1 MDRRI
6 VYIIVIALT
15 IVLIVSDY
23 FINKDLSAV
32 PPVPIE
38 TEGVKE
44 ISDEEFE
51 EIYKSSAIL
60 APLTLK
66 NYQNDNEII
75 VYTYNIKINEIQGAY
90 RYTLYDSNNSPI
102 KESYL
107 VFAANG
113 EGTIKLNSNESII
126 IYNLPTDVNYKIEQ
140 YATLGDKYTT
150 KVANTVTSSYEGV
163 ISLDNN
169 VYFVNETTNSKKESI
184 NIYEEKEDN
193 PTTEDNHEKHILYL
207 MISIT
212 IFLAISSIKVKR
224 FE

>member
-1 MDRRI
+1 MDRKI
-6 VYIIVIALT
+6 VYIIVIVLT
-15 IVLIVSDY
+15 IILVVSDH
-23 FINKDLSAV
+23 FISKDLESV
-32 PPVPIE
+32 KPVPIE
-38 TEGVKE
+38 TDGEVKE

-66 NYQNDNEII
+66 NYQNDDEII
-75 VYTYNIKINEIQGAY
+75 VYTYNIKIDEIQGAY
-90 RYTLYDSNNSPI
+90 RYTLYDSGNNPV

-113 EGTIKLNSNESII
+113 EASIKLNSNESII

-140 YATLGDKYTT
+140 YATLGDRYTT
-150 KVANTVTSSYEGV
+150 KVANNITSSYEGV

-169 VYFVNETTNSKKESI
+169 VYFVNETTKKQSV

-193 PTTEDNHEKHILYL
+193 PPTTDYHEKHILVFMVSL
-207 MISIT
+207 SLLLTVISVR
-212 IFLAISSIKVKR
+212 VKR
-224 FE
+224 FD

>member
-1 MDRRI
+1 MDRKI
-6 VYIIVIALT
+6 IYLIVIILT
-15 IVLIVSDY
+15 IVLIVSDH
-23 FINKDLSAV
+23 FINKDLEAV
-32 PPVPIE
+32 KPVPVD
-38 TEGVKE
+38 TDTVKE

-66 NYQNDNEII
+66 NYQNDDNVI

-90 RYTLYDSNNSPI
+90 RYTHYDKDNSPI
-102 KESYL
+102 RDNFL

-113 EGTIKLNSNESII
+113 EASIKLNSNESIV
-126 IYNLPTDVNYKIEQ
+126 IYNLPTDVAFRIEQ
-140 YATLGDKYTT
+140 YATLGDNYTT
-150 KVANTVTSSYEGV
+150 KVGDSEKATYEGV

-169 VYFVNETTNSKKESI
+169 VYFVNETTKKESV

-193 PTTEDNHEKHILYL
+193 PTTADYHEKHILYL
-207 MISIT
+207 MIS
-212 IFLAISSIKVKR
+212 LSILLSIVSVKVKR

>member
-1 MDRRI
+1 MNRKI
-6 VYIIVIALT
+6 VYVIVIILT
-15 IVLIVSDY
+15 IVLIVSDH
-23 FINKDLSAV
+23 FINKNLEAV
-32 PPVPIE
+32 PPAPIE
-38 TEGVKE
+38 TEEVKE

-66 NYQNDNEII
+66 NYQNDDEKIL
-75 VYTYNIKINEIQGAY
+75 YTYNIKINEVQGAY
-90 RYTLYDSNNSPI
+90 RYCLYDSNNSPV

-113 EGTIKLNSNESII
+113 EAIIKLNSNESVI
-126 IYNLPTDVNYKIEQ
+126 IYNLPTDVGFKIEQ
-140 YATLGDKYTT
+140 YATLGDKYVT
-150 KVANTVTSSYEGV
+150 KVGNIVTSSYEGV

-169 VYFVNETTNSKKESI
+169 VYFVNETAKKETV
-184 NIYEEKEDN
+184 NIYDHKENN
-193 PTTEDNHEKHILYL
+193 PPTADYHEKHILLL

-212 IFLAISSIKVKR
+212 VLLALTSVKIKR